1 MIPDQTTGISDRCI
15 VKFQAAQDLSCQ
27 FLTCRAVS
35 LEVVSA
41 VPVRL
46 FHDWF
51 RNVVKKHCDAE
62 KPVILNLCK
71 TFQNMLA
78 HSIAVVW
85 GILLCLH
92 AGIKFRK
99 KFSCKPG
106 FPCSTEIIRM
116 IRYQKLHK
124 LGLDTLCTDMFQ
136 IS

>member
-85 GILLCLH
+85 VFCSVSMQASNSGRNSLVSPVSH
-92 AGIKFRK
+92 AVR
-99 KFSCKPG
+99 
-106 FPCSTEIIRM
+106 R
-116 IRYQKLHK
+116 
-124 LGLDTLCTDMFQ
+124 
-136 IS
+136 